1 MKQDKKNILSAGC
14 QAISQWLL
22 VRLMSS
28 ISWWPGFLA
37 GGLYW
42 QKHSFLCCSGNT
54 LYSVLW
60 VACSTYDS
68 SSAFL
73 APKGSPGASSAPGW
87 LTSGLLVKI
96 SSDNSW

>member
-68 SSAFL
+68 S
-73 APKGSPGASSAPGW
+73 APGW

>member
-1 MKQDKKNILSAGC
+1 MEEAKLGQDVMHIKNLKKNKKNETTTTKKNILSAGC

-28 ISWWPGFLA
+28 ISWWPAFLA

-54 LYSVLW
+54 LDGVLW
-60 VACSTYDS
+60 MLALPMIQLRFS
-68 SSAFL
+68 S
-73 APKGSPGASSAPGW
+73 P
-87 LTSGLLVKI
+87 
-96 SSDNSW
+96 